1 MTPNSLHRRLTR
13 LLKKTAS
20 AASLPVPSLPGDIAG
35 DRRAYDDL
43 AAGRLYWAAAY
54 RNAQLGLEAL
64 AADDMETAEL
74 CTWAATDCYIDAL
87 EACVRPSDIEDLSKK
102 TKRRGRPRKITDR

>member
-20 AASLPVPSLPGDIAG
+20 AASLPAPSLPGDIAG

-64 AADDMETAEL
+64 AAGDMETAEL
-74 CTWAATDCYIDAL
+74 HTLAATDSYIDAL
-87 EACVRPSDIEDLSKK
+87 EARVRPSDVAALGRPSE
-102 TKRRGRPRKITDR
+102 RRGRPKNK